1 MWLVLQLRSVSQAAA
16 ENETVGSE
24 QLAQPVPTRG
34 NNDGMFSW
42 SNFRKHL
49 GWLKEH
55 KMT

>member
-1 MWLVLQLRSVSQAAA
+1 MKEVVQYHQILNQAGA

-42 SNFRKHL
+42 SNFQKTFGMAQRA
-49 GWLKEH
+49 
-55 KMT
+55 